1 MRHDWIFDVL
11 SDLRTYALQNNLPA
25 LAAKVDEA
33 LVLAKAEIEAEEAGE
48 GGPGGHGGS
57 QGSGRAH

>member
-11 SDLRTYALQNNLPA
+11 SDLKAYALQNNLPA

-33 LVLAKAEIEAEEAGE
+33 LILAKAEIEAEGE
-48 GGPGGHGGS
+48 GGAGHGGTTP
-57 QGSGRAH
+57 SGRAH